1 MPFFCRLDAVNKLL
15 DEKALTPAE
24 VSFEIARLHG
34 RDSCRLRGN
43 DPFAMS
49 NLPWRC
55 NGQSMIWS
63 SKPTFL
69 WLCSS
74 LFWFSNTVLPTIG
87 LDADLYLRIESSF
100 NPWNFCQLFL
110 IRDMKQIS
118 ASPLILNSISS
129 TYESL
134 TRILEVHIRK
144 YSQLAMCSTVF
155 YYSSISC
162 SGMNDWMHC
171 KLYLISNT
179 TEMLY
184 FLGSYGAT
192 IL

>member
-1 MPFFCRLDAVNKLL
+1 MRRLWHLLKFLSKLP
-15 DEKALTPAE
+15 DYTGETPAGLE
-24 VSFEIARLHG
+24 EMIH
-34 RDSCRLRGN
+34 
-43 DPFAMS
+43 
-49 NLPWRC
+49 LPWVIYREDVTD
-55 NGQSMIWS
+55 NLWYEVQSLPSFGSIVLS
-63 SKPTFL
+63 SN
-69 WLCSS
+69 
-74 LFWFSNTVLPTIG
+74 FSNIALPTIG
-87 LDADLYLRIESSF
+87 LDAVLYLRIESSF
-100 NPWNFCQLFL
+100 NPWKFCQLFL
-110 IRDMKQIS
+110 IRDMKQMS